1 MIECTHGI
9 RPVFAM
15 VCCAVTIG
23 CSPASTETALSTVEP
38 SLPATEKHLAI
49 ASTTETTITTVEQP
63 LPIAEK
69 HPSTASSTDSSHADF
84 YTVSTYDESL
94 DPTDD
99 LTRTI
104 ARAEAE
110 NKRVILQVGGDWCV
124 WCHRITDFTSTNTT
138 VRSHL
143 GKNFLVM
150 KVTFP
155 SENSD
160 EFLATYPKC
169 VAYPYLIVLDK
180 NGGFLHSQGTN
191 GLIKGEGYDEEM
203 FMTFLTKWTP

>member
-1 MIECTHGI
+1 MIEHTRRI
-9 RPVFAM
+9 RPVLAM
-15 VCCAVTIG
+15 ICCAMTLG
-23 CSPASTETALSTVEP
+23 CSSASTETATSTVEP
-38 SLPATEKHLAI
+38 SLP
-49 ASTTETTITTVEQP
+49 TT
-63 LPIAEK
+63 EK
-69 HPSTASSTDSSHADF
+69 HPSAASSTDSSHADF
-84 YTVSTYDESL
+84 YTVSTYDKSL

-99 LTRTI
+99 LARTI

-124 WCHRITDFTSTNTT
+124 WCHRFTDFTSTNTT

-155 SENSD
+155 GEHAD

-180 NGGFLHSQGTN
+180 NGDFLHSQGTN
-191 GLIKGEGYDEEM
+191 GLIKGKGYDEEM
-203 FMTFLTKWTP
+203 FMAFLTKWTP